1 MDTPTVGTNPPT
13 ILRNHHGLN
22 IPQNTARVGDE
33 HLLMPFLM
41 IEVAHLGKLGLILCA
56 EEEQVL
62 VDIVELGVRVEVA
75 CLLQLFI

>member
-1 MDTPTVGTNPPT
+1 
-13 ILRNHHGLN
+13 
-22 IPQNTARVGDE
+22 
-33 HLLMPFLM
+33 MPFLM

>member
-1 MDTPTVGTNPPT
+1 MDTPTVGT
-13 ILRNHHGLN
+13 
-22 IPQNTARVGDE
+22 NTARVGDE

-41 IEVAHLGKLGLILCA
+41 IEVAHLGKLGLILGA
-56 EEEQVL
+56 EEQQVL